1 MIGTSRLSYALAADG
16 LFPKAFARVHP
27 KFKTPYMAVIIQ
39 SIIAVVASIIGSLSL
54 LISVSVFF
62 LAIAYLAT
70 SGSVLTIRRRGK
82 SPQFRMRG
90 GTIIPIL
97 GVMFSVY
104 LISQC
109 SPLQIALGVLLL
121 VIGLPVYVFY
131 SPKKEIAELKG
142 ALMDRETLFKR
153 IYAQERTF
161 LAHALLHL
169 RQWLEKARR
178 KIS

>member
-1 MIGTSRLSYALAADG
+1 
-16 LFPKAFARVHP
+16 
-27 KFKTPYMAVIIQ
+27 
-39 SIIAVVASIIGSLSL
+39 VASIFGGLQL

-70 SGSVLTIRRRGK
+70 GGSVLAIRRRGHN
-82 SPQFRMRG
+82 PQFRMRG

-97 GVMFSVY
+97 GVAFSVY

-109 SPLQIALGVLLL
+109 SPFQLGLGVLLL
-121 VIGLPVYVFY
+121 VAGLPIYVFY
-131 SPKKEIAELKG
+131 SPKKEMTELKK
-142 ALMDRETLFKR
+142 ALTDRQTMLKR

-169 RQWLEKARR
+169 RQWLEKVRR
-178 KIS
+178 KTS